1 MNTYI
6 NLRKSNQKL
15 IFNFGLAVCLIL
27 GLGIFLPTSLNPL
40 VSVTSAA
47 CLTTP
52 PPTTFGQVTQNIN
65 VATAGTYRVWS
76 RIKAPDTIANSYYFE
91 VDSGCA
97 YNVGNAATI
106 PVNTWTWVNYQDGAA
121 ASVIDVTLTAGAHVL
136 TYTGKEANVQ
146 LDKIM
151 LLSDLTCVPT
161 GLGDNCAVTDV
172 LPPTVAVSS
181 PATGSTVN
189 AVTTIAATAS
199 DPSGVAKVEFLI
211 DGILKSTDLNPAYS
225 YAWDTTTVANGSHS
239 LIARATD
246 TVGNTAS
253 STAVMVTVN
262 NVVAGDTIKP
272 VVSLTANPTSAA
284 VGITI
289 ALSATA
295 TDNVGVTKVEF
306 YDGTSLLN
314 TDTVSPYNFNWITTG
329 ASATAHSFTAKAYD
343 AAGNSQVSTIMTVT
357 LKAAGLPGDILGGPN
372 GLPDGRVNA
381 LDLSALISHDGQI
394 YPAGDFAPPVGI
406 GAEDLAVLLA
416 HWTW

>member
-6 NLRKSNQKL
+6 NLRKSKQKQ
-15 IFNFGLAVCLIL
+15 ISNFGLVACIVL
-27 GLGIFLPTSLNPL
+27 GLGIFMPPPLNPL
-40 VSVTSAA
+40 VSRTSAA
-47 CLTTP
+47 CLTSP

-76 RIKAPDTIANSYYFE
+76 RIKAPDTTANSYYFE

-106 PVNTWTWVNYQDGAA
+106 PANTWTWVNYQDGAT

-146 LDKIM
+146 LDKVM

-172 LPPTVAVSS
+172 LPPNVAVGS
-181 PATGSTVN
+181 PTSGATVN
-189 AVTTIAATAS
+189 AITTIAATAS
-199 DPSGVAKVEFLI
+199 DPSGVAKVEFLV
-211 DGILKSTDLNPAYS
+211 DGILKSTDLSPAYS

-246 TVGNTAS
+246 TVGNIAS
-253 STAVMVTVN
+253 STAVTVTVN
-262 NVVAGDTIKP
+262 NVAVGDTVKP
-272 VVSLTANPTSAA
+272 VVSLTATPSSAA
-284 VGITI
+284 VGSTV
-289 ALSATA
+289 ALAASA
-295 TDNVGVTKVEF
+295 TDNVGVTKVEY

-314 TDTVSPYNFNWITTG
+314 TDTVSPYNFNWVTTG
-329 ASATAHSFTAKAYD
+329 ASATAHSVTAKAYD
-343 AAGNSQVSTIMTVT
+343 AAGNSQVSTAMTVT
-357 LKAAGLPGDILGGPN
+357 LGAASLPGDILGGPS
-372 GLPDGRVNA
+372 GLPDKRVNA
-381 LDLSALISHDGQI
+381 LDLSALISHDGQL
-394 YPAGDFAPPVGI
+394 YPAGDFAPPAGI